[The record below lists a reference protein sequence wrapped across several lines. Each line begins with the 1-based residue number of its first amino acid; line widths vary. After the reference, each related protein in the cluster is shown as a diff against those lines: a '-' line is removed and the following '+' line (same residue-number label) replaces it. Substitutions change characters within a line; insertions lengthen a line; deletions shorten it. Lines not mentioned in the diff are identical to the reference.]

1 MVDAYKAVLDAG
13 KLTSHVAV
21 SLKWKNE
28 EGLEQFPGLLKAA
41 ERANALGISTRTV
54 KFYVDGV
61 IPQKTAFMLAP
72 YENSGDE
79 RGTPQ
84 IAPEVLK
91 QAVTAADAKGMHAFQ
106 IGRAHV
112 STPVTNAHLVCRL
125 LLEKKKH

>member
-79 RGTPQ
+79 RRSEERRVGK
-84 IAPEVLK
+84 EC
-91 QAVTAADAKGMHAFQ
+91 
-106 IGRAHV
+106 V
-112 STPVTNAHLVCRL
+112 STCRSRWSPY
-125 LLEKKKH
+125 H